1 MIQLYQLQLETRMT
15 RRDLGRLVTGAL
27 TAAATAQPAIGS
39 PGVHSNAEHW
49 REDFP
54 ALRHSVAG
62 DRRVYLD
69 SAATAQ
75 RPAAVIDA
83 LRDFYERD
91 NANPGK
97 TQHAMARR
105 AHEQFQQARRTLARF
120 INAPSADE
128 ITWVRGTTE
137 GVNLVATAWA
147 RSTLRPGDEVLLT
160 IAEHASN
167 LLPWR
172 WAAEQTGARVGFID
186 VDEDGRIS
194 LESLDRKLTART
206 RLVAFSHVSNVAGY
220 VNPAAEICA
229 RAQQAGARTFV
240 DAAQSAPHLPLD
252 VQAMGCDF
260 LAFSSHKIAGP
271 MGAGVLW
278 ARTEILDSMPPYQLG
293 SNMAHAVEVDGQ
305 QLERAAYKFGAGTPS
320 AADAIAMAAAV
331 KYLDSLGRETIRAH
345 EEQITNYAIDR
356 LRDVPK
362 LRILGPVQSKDRVPV
377 FAFDV
382 AGVAAEE
389 LLQDLDAQGVAI
401 RAGDLSAL
409 PLLKHF
415 GVSEAA
421 RASCYLY
428 TTKADIDALFSAL
441 QESVAKR
448 LGKTP

>member
-1 MIQLYQLQLETRMT
+1 MT
-15 RRDLGRLVTGAL
+15 RRDLGRMMTGAL
-27 TAAATAQPAIGS
+27 AAAATTEAAIGS
-39 PGVHSNAEHW
+39 PGIRGNAERW

-54 ALRHSVAG
+54 ALRHAVAG
-62 DRRVYLD
+62 NRYVYLD

-75 RPAAVIDA
+75 RPTAVINA

-97 TQHAMARR
+97 TQHATARR
-105 AHEQFQQARRTLARF
+105 AYEQYQQARQTLARF

-128 ITWVRGTTE
+128 IIWVRGTTE
-137 GVNLVATAWA
+137 GVNLVAAAWA

-172 WAAEQTGARVGFID
+172 LAAQQSGARVNFID
-186 VDEDGRIS
+186 VDQDGRIS
-194 LESLDRKLTART
+194 LENLDHKLTDRT

-229 RAQQAGARTFV
+229 RVRQAGARTFV
-240 DAAQSAPHLPLD
+240 DAAQSAPHIPLD

-278 ARTEILDSMPPYQLG
+278 ASAEILDAMPPYQSG
-293 SNMAHAVEVDGQ
+293 SNMAHAVEVTGQ

-320 AADAIAMAAAV
+320 VADAIAMAAAV
-331 KYLDSLGRETIRAH
+331 NYLESLGREAVRAH
-345 EEQITNYAIDR
+345 EEQITRYAIDR
-356 LRDVPK
+356 LGDVPH
-362 LRILGPVQSKDRVPV
+362 LRILGPAQSRDRVPV
-377 FAFDV
+377 FAFEV
-382 AGVAAEE
+382 AGIAAEE
-389 LLQDLDAQGVAI
+389 LMRDLDAQGVAI

-409 PLLKHF
+409 PLLRHF

-428 TTKADIDALFSAL
+428 TTKADIDALISAL
-441 QESVAKR
+441 NQSIAKR
-448 LGKTP
+448 